1 MRLGTSWLG
10 AMVGAMVGAMAG
22 AMALIPAIAAAEAPR
37 RTVAPESQA
46 SLYDVAVGP
55 ETADGYLMGRQLVPP
70 ASATTAGTPTTAL
83 TAGGTA
89 GLAASRTI
97 YLNKNGVTLS
107 PGANDSITNRS
118 TVVTQPTV
126 IPAWNVSD
134 AVWASTVSC
143 MREVFA
149 PFNVTITDKDPGS
162 VPHME
167 AVFGG
172 APTMVGQP
180 TNLAGVS
187 PFTTDC
193 SIIENSITFAFMGVL
208 PADPMLACEVMAQEV
223 AHSYGLDHV
232 MVATEVMTYLPY
244 EGRRWFQNLSA
255 SCGED
260 KARPCGLNGSMCRQ
274 NQNSVAL
281 LIERLGLKAPAGD
294 AVAPTVS
301 ITSPQSTAV
310 VPPTFN
316 VKFNAT
322 DNTKVTMVS
331 LYIDGV
337 PSGSVMGAP
346 FSIPVPSGL
355 AEGSHQLRVVATDG
369 SNEQAKEIAVT
380 VKKGAASPDGEDD
393 VVGGCTAG
401 GGAGGAGGAAGLGL
415 ALAALARRR
424 RR

>member
-1 MRLGTSWLG
+1 MRLGSSRIAAT
-10 AMVGAMVGAMAG
+10 VGATV
-22 AMALIPAIAAAEAPR
+22 LIPAFAAAEAPR
-37 RTVAPESQA
+37 RSVTAEVPA
-46 SLYDVAVGP
+46 SLYDVVVGP
-55 ETADGYLMGRQLVPP
+55 ETADGYAMGRQLVPP
-70 ASATTAGTPTTAL
+70 GTEAGTTTTASLTGAGTT
-83 TAGGTA
+83 GQ
-89 GLAASRTI
+89 LAASRTI

-118 TVVTQPTV
+118 TVVTQPTA
-126 IPAWNVSD
+126 IPAWNVS
-134 AVWASTVSC
+134 ASVWASTVSC

-149 PFNVTITDKDPGS
+149 PFNVTITDTDPGN

-208 PADPMLACEVMAQEV
+208 PADPSLACEVMAQEV

-232 MVATEVMTYLPY
+232 LVASELMTYLPY

-260 KARPCGLNGSMCRQ
+260 KARPCGLNGSVCRQ

-281 LIERLGLKAPAGD
+281 LIERLGLKVPAGD
-294 AVAPTVS
+294 TVAPTVS
-301 ITSPQSTAV
+301 ITSPQNAAT
-310 VPPTFN
+310 VPPSFN
-316 VKFNAT
+316 VKFNAA
-322 DNTKVTMVS
+322 DNTKVAMAS

-337 PSGSVMGAP
+337 PSGSAMAAP

-355 AEGSHQLRVVATDG
+355 SEGSHRLRIVATDG
-369 SNEQAKEIAVT
+369 SNEQAKEIVVT
-380 VKKGAASPDGEDD
+380 VKNGAPSPDGEDD

-401 GGAGGAGGAAGLGL
+401 GGAGGAGGAAAGLGL

-424 RR
+424 RAGAVG